1 MTKEMTKGEKVIAFI
16 EYYCRVPDGQHLGK
30 PLKLAEFQKKFI
42 LDIYDNPHGTHTA
55 YLSIARK
62 NGKTGL
68 IAGLLLAHLVGPVAV
83 QNSQIV
89 SGANSREQAA
99 IVFDLAT
106 KIINLNPELQKI
118 IKIVP
123 SGKRLC
129 GLLCNVEYRALS
141 AEGKTA
147 HGLSPVLAILDETG
161 QIVGPRSDF
170 VDAITTS
177 QGAHESPLLIAIS
190 TQAANDGDLFSIWL
204 DDAESSKDPHIVSH
218 VYSAEKSADVMD
230 ERAWYAANPALGL
243 FRSYDDLKR
252 LASAAD
258 RMPSEENKF
267 RNLNLNQRVSV
278 VSPFV
283 SRNVWESCGAD
294 PTNEDVISYAGLD
307 LSMKN
312 DLTSFVVISK
322 TRNGEWNVHPYFWAT
337 EVGIHERS
345 KRDRVPYD
353 VWAKQ
358 GYLRTTPQAS
368 IDYEYLAKELSE
380 IIPLYNLVG
389 IAFDRYL
396 IDFLIKEFERINFT
410 PPLINFGQGYKD
422 MSPALSILEDQLL
435 NRNIRHGNHPIL
447 TMCASNA
454 VVTRDAADNRKFDKH
469 KATGRIDGMQS
480 LAMAFG
486 ISNKDDEQGESLSD
500 HILKVGIRTL

>member
-1 MTKEMTKGEKVIAFI
+1 MTKGEKVIAFI
-16 EYYCRVPDGQHLGK
+16 ERYCRVPDGEHIGE
-30 PLKLAEFQKKFI
+30 PLQLAEFQKQFI
-42 LDIYDNPHGTHTA
+42 LDIYDNPNGTHTA

-89 SGANSREQAA
+89 SGAMSREQAA

-106 KIINLNPELQKI
+106 KIINLNPELQRI
-118 IKIVP
+118 IRIVP
-123 SGKRLC
+123 SSKKLY
-129 GLLCNVEYRALS
+129 GLPCNVEYKALA

-147 HGLSPVLAILDETG
+147 HGLSPILAILDEVG

-177 QGAHESPLLIAIS
+177 QGAHKSPLLIAIS
-190 TQAANDGDLFSIWL
+190 TQAANDADLFSVWL
-204 DDAESSKDPHIVSH
+204 DDAASSKDPNIVSH
-218 VYSAEKSADVMD
+218 VYAAEKNADVMD

-252 LASAAD
+252 LASAAN

-278 VSPFV
+278 VCPFV
-283 SRNVWESCGAD
+283 SRNVWESCSAK
-294 PTNEDVISYAGLD
+294 PTNEDVISFAGLD

-312 DLTSFVVISK
+312 DLTAFVVISK
-322 TRNGEWNVHPYFWAT
+322 TSNGEWNVHPYFWAT

-358 GYLRTTPQAS
+358 GYLRTTPRAS
-368 IDYEYLAKELSE
+368 IDYEYLVKELDE
-380 IIPLYNLVG
+380 IIQQYNISA
-389 IAFDRYL
+389 IAFDRYH
-396 IDFLIKEFERINFT
+396 IDFLIKEFERINVT
-410 PPLINFGQGYKD
+410 PPLVKFGQGFKD
-422 MSPALSILEDQLL
+422 MSPALSILEDELL
-435 NRNIRHGNHPIL
+435 NRTIRHGNHPIL
-447 TMCASNA
+447 TMCAANA
-454 VVTRDAADNRKFDKH
+454 VVTRDEADNRKFDKH
-469 KATGRIDGMQS
+469 KATGRIDGMQA

-486 ISNKDDEQGESLSD
+486 VTNKDDEPENNLSD
-500 HILKVGIRTL
+500 HILNVGIRTL